1 MIMGIGYDFSGK
13 SSAEKFVEWAREFFL
28 CSALTGKLCS
38 PHLLDSN
45 GKSVRNKLR
54 EFGLLPEPEPTDAEK
69 LAVAEA
75 RIRELELVVKIQA
88 TMPKPK
94 PPEPTV
100 RFTLP
105 EYKKF
110 AEWAYEQTVDCYTKR
125 QGMDSTHFHF
135 RLVQLLDEIHHKLHE
150 LNLIPKPPPPE
161 PTDAEK
167 LAAAEK
173 RIKGLE
179 ERERD
184 RLYWYE
190 QPLVWFK
197 PDPMPRAYKPKPKS
211 PRKPE
216 DVPWLTVLD
225 YLCKHDVCG
234 EARLWVIDHRG
245 NLAELWRDCKNGE
258 WMEWWLRQYGLRP
271 AGRICH
277 SAGEW
282 RMYYPTAP
290 IAKELQ

>member
-1 MIMGIGYDFSGK
+1 MRNWGKTLLATPENLEEGYR
-13 SSAEKFVEWAREFFL
+13 AVEFVKWAREFFL
-28 CSALTGKLCS
+28 CSALTGELCS
-38 PHLLDSN
+38 DHLLDSN

-54 EFGLLPEPEPTDAEK
+54 EFGLLPE
-69 LAVAEA
+69 
-75 RIRELELVVKIQA
+75 
-88 TMPKPK
+88 
-94 PPEPTV
+94 PEPTV